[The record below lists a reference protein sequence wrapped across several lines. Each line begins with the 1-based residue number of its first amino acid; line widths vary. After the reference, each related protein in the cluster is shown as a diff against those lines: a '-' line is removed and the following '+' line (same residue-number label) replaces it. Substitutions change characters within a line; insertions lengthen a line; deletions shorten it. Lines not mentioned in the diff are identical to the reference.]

1 MTVIHIHLGHKRAA
15 RKLIDSKSNIIGSRL
30 KLMLHLQEVSSMT
43 GRVLDS
49 WTLRKP
55 ADWAPDYNVRNLFT
69 SYFISNF
76 TTSDFL
82 ESTGMS
88 LTCDLGKECGVT
100 SVVYQ

>member
-1 MTVIHIHLGHKRAA
+1 
-15 RKLIDSKSNIIGSRL
+15 
-30 KLMLHLQEVSSMT
+30 MT

-49 WTLRKP
+49 WTLTKP
-55 ADWAPDYNVRNLFT
+55 ANWEPDYNVRNLFT

-100 SVVYQ
+100 LVLYQ